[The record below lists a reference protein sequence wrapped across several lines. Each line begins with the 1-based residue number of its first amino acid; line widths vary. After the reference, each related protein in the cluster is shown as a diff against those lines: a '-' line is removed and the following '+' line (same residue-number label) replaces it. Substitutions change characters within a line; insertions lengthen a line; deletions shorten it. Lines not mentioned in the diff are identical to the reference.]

1 MFRFGALIVSLTAAL
16 GVAGCMYG
24 FAGGGLPP
32 NIRTM
37 AILPFE
43 NQTASP
49 EISKE
54 LFDQMRQ
61 ELQRRLG
68 VRDAPEERA
77 DAIVRGVVR
86 DYVPDAPVGF
96 SADPRQAVS
105 ARRRLVVTID
115 VDIVDQSNGHVLYQ
129 AKGQRGEADYNERAE
144 ADGRKQAIQK
154 ILDDIV
160 EGVHKQW

>member
-1 MFRFGALIVSLTAAL
+1 MFRFGGLIVSLTAAL
-16 GVAGCMYG
+16 LAGCMYG

-49 EISKE
+49 DVQKE
-54 LFDQMRQ
+54 LFDEMRRD
-61 ELQRRLG
+61 LQRRLG
-68 VRDAPEERA
+68 VRDAPQEKA
-77 DAIVRGVVR
+77 DAIVRGKIR
-86 DYVPDAPVGF
+86 TYDADAPVGF

-105 ARRRLVVTID
+105 ARRRLAIGVD
-115 VDIVDQSNGHVLYQ
+115 VEIVDQSNGKVIYQ
-129 AKGQRGEADYNERAE
+129 SAGQRGEADYNERAE
-144 ADGRKQAIQK
+144 AEGRKNAIQK

-160 EGVHKQW
+160 EGVRKQW